1 MKFFETPEMNITMFD
16 VENIVTESAGDTP
29 KINAEEA
36 AQTLLTNVA
45 GISAENTIKITF

>member
-29 KINAEEA
+29 KTNAEEA
-36 AQTLLTNVA
+36 AKTVLTNA
-45 GISAENTIKITF
+45 GITEDNIIRITF